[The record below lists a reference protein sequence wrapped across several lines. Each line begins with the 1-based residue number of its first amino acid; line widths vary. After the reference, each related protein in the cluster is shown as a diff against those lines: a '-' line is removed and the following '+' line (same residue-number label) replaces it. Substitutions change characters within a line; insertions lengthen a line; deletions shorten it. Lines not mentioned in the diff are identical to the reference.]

1 MLWEKYFPPEKGGEA
16 KNLIKCKLLLSH
28 QCLYEESLEEIMV
41 VAGSFQQHARL
52 RAFSADTF
60 VCKAGYT
67 FSSTLFSRSMSSVRW

>member
-1 MLWEKYFPPEKGGEA
+1 
-16 KNLIKCKLLLSH
+16 
-28 QCLYEESLEEIMV
+28 MV

-67 FSSTLFSRSMSSVRW
+67 FPSTLFSRSMSNVFRGREGKAHESERRACLTADSKQ